1 MAIHLDDPGLLN
13 PDHERKPPEPPLC
26 RLLQW
31 HRAFVGKRLRDRKN
45 VTKVKVR

>member
-31 HRAFVGKRLRDRKN
+31 HRAFVGKISRSVER
-45 VTKVKVR
+45 TGGP